1 MSKQDEN
8 KAVVGRWFTEFWGKT
23 CDLGVVDA
31 IAARDYI
38 VVQSSLLVFA
48 LLFLLVNLAVDV
60 SYAYLDPRI
69 RYH

>member
-31 IAARDYI
+31 VAAPDMLLKYSLHEPRRAT
-38 VVQSSLLVFA
+38 SLLGSSMHIA
-48 LLFLLVNLAVDV
+48 DHCRT
-60 SYAYLDPRI
+60 S
-69 RYH
+69 